1 MADDPDLDPRWHG
14 NGNYLDWLMTM
25 DPLELSAQN
34 IDSII
39 EYQRRA
45 RGLADAGVRP
55 KRGVAEKKI
64 DLTKI
69 GLVKKG
75 PAFRLLGG
83 EKK

>member
-1 MADDPDLDPRWHG
+1 MPDPTDLDPRWHG

-34 IDSII
+34 IDDII
-39 EYQRRA
+39 AYQRKA

-55 KRGVAEKKI
+55 KRGVTENKI
-64 DLTKI
+64 DLNKI

-75 PAFRLLGG
+75 PAFKLLG
-83 EKK
+83 KS